1 MSLVTTLRTT
11 WAWWLAGLAFALY
24 PALRPYADERALAG
38 LAAMASTRWLV
49 AHLLGMLG
57 FALLPVA
64 LGVLGTVGSPAQAP
78 AGPRPRLLRLA
89 RGLAYAGAV
98 GVLPYY
104 GGEAFGLHA
113 VGAYATST
121 RDIALLSVVDG
132 FRYQPLALT
141 LFGCGLLAVAA
152 AGVLTFVATA
162 GSERRWRIATGLLA
176 LGLVLFLPQFFAP
189 APLRV
194 AHGVL
199 LGLGCWAVAAT
210 LAQGSRTS
218 LPRTWPDRLVA

>member
-1 MSLVTTLRTT
+1 MTALRTT
-11 WAWWLAGLAFALY
+11 WAWWTAGLAFALY

-38 LAAMASTRWLV
+38 LAGMGSTRWLV

-64 LGVLGTVGSPAQAP
+64 LSALGGSDAHAVGRPQLL
-78 AGPRPRLLRLA
+78 GPA
-89 RGLAYAGAV
+89 RGLAYAGVV

-113 VGAYATST
+113 VGAYASAQG
-121 RDIALLSVVDG
+121 DLALLSVVDG
-132 FRYQPLALT
+132 FRYQPAALT
-141 LFGCGLLAVAA
+141 LFGVGLLALAGS
-152 AGVLTFVATA
+152 GVLVWVATA
-162 GSERRWRIATGLLA
+162 GSGRRWRVAAGLLA

-194 AHGVL
+194 AHGL
-199 LGLGCWAVAAT
+199 LLAAGCWAVA

-218 LPRTWPDRLVA
+218 LPRT

>member
-1 MSLVTTLRTT
+1 MTTLRTT

-24 PALRPYADERALAG
+24 PALRPYADERTLGGLAG
-38 LAAMASTRWLV
+38 MASTRWLL

-64 LGVLGTVGSPAQAP
+64 LGTLATSPTD
-78 AGPRPRLLRLA
+78 AGARLLRRA

-98 GVLPYY
+98 AVLPYY

-113 VGAYATST
+113 VGAYATGT
-121 RDIALLSVVDG
+121 AEPALLAVVDG
-132 FRYQPLALT
+132 FRYQPAAIT
-141 LFGCGLLAVAA
+141 LFGVGLLAVAA
-152 AGVLTFVATA
+152 AGVSTWLASA
-162 GSERRWRIATGLLA
+162 GSGRRRRLATGLLA

-189 APLRV
+189 AAVRV

-199 LGLGCWAVAAT
+199 LGLGCWAVAAAFT
-210 LAQGSRTS
+210 AVRVQGSSTS
-218 LPRTWPDRLVA
+218 LPRT